1 MHIEPMDDAIYQ
13 GTANDGSKII
23 FKAIENLIR
32 KYPEHYHWS
41 YKRFKASPETDNIYH
56 LKLDEAVAL
65 AQSIREKAQEQSTA
79 EFTPPTEIIDSS
91 AS

>member
-1 MHIEPMDDAIYQ
+1 MMLF
-13 GTANDGSKII
+13 II
-23 FKAIENLIR
+23 IR

-79 EFTPPTEIIDSS
+79 ESTPPIEIIDSS